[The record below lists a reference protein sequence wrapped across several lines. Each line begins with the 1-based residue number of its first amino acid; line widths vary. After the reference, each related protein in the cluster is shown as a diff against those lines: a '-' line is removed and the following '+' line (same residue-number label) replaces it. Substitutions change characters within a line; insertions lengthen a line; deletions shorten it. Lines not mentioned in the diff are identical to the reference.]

1 MNRRRSFLSLS
12 MVLLLGVWCSP
23 LLATSALAQD
33 RVRAKV
39 GVQVRSGDRAAAAKN
54 ADTVKAGDFLRVHV
68 VPEADAYLYVI
79 HNDGKAVTLLNAQA
93 AKTRIAKGVP
103 VALPSAEKFY
113 QIDGSSPT
121 ESLTVICSPTEQRAI
136 LTLLES
142 PKVSLQS
149 WLALER
155 ELTDKSKIQ
164 LGQQAEKPLQSAG
177 NVRSLG
183 QDPFVDTLPV
193 SSGNAW
199 VVKKY
204 DFQVQK

>member
-1 MNRRRSFLSLS
+1 MNRRLSFFSLS
-12 MVLLLGVWCSP
+12 MVLLGVWYSP
-23 LLATSALAQD
+23 WLTTSALAQE

-39 GVQVRSGDRAAAAKN
+39 GVQVRSGDRATAAKSPE
-54 ADTVKAGDFLRVHV
+54 TVKAGDFLRVYV

-79 HNDGKAVTLLNAQA
+79 HSDGKAVTLLNAQA
-93 AKTRIAKGVP
+93 AQTRMAKGVP

-113 QIDGSSPT
+113 QIDGNSSA
-121 ESLTVICSPTEQRAI
+121 ESLTVICSPTEQRDL
-136 LTLLES
+136 LTLLKG
-142 PKVSLQS
+142 PKVSLQA

-155 ELTDKSKIQ
+155 DLTDKSKIQ

-183 QDPFVDTLPV
+183 QDPFVDTIPV